1 LLLLNG
7 ENMPSNKK
15 TNCPIC
21 NGKKELSTVTFTV
34 DLGTN
39 LIVIRDTPATVCSL
53 CEEEWIS
60 DDIAQ
65 NIEAVV
71 KEAKMKNRMIEVVN
85 FSLENVA

>member
-1 LLLLNG
+1 
-7 ENMPSNKK
+7 MKTTDKK
-15 TNCPIC
+15 CPIC
-21 NGKKELSTVTFTV
+21 NGKKENSKVTFTV

-53 CEEEWIS
+53 CGEEWIS
-60 DDIAQ
+60 DEVAE

-71 KEAKMKNRMIEVVN
+71 NEAKIKNRMIEVVD

>member
-1 LLLLNG
+1 MKTNQT
-7 ENMPSNKK
+7 
-15 TNCPIC
+15 TNCPIY

-53 CEEEWIS
+53 CGEEWIS

>member
-1 LLLLNG
+1 MKTV
-7 ENMPSNKK
+7 EKK
-15 TNCPIC
+15 CPIC
-21 NGKKELSTVTFTV
+21 NWEKEKSKVTFTV

-53 CEEEWIS
+53 CGEEWIS
-60 DDIAQ
+60 DEVAE

-71 KEAKMKNRMIEVVN
+71 NEAKMKNRMIEVVN

>member
-1 LLLLNG
+1 MKTV
-7 ENMPSNKK
+7 EKK
-15 TNCPIC
+15 CPIC
-21 NGKKELSTVTFTV
+21 NGKKEKSKVTFTV

-53 CEEEWIS
+53 CGEEWIS
-60 DDIAQ
+60 DDVAE

-71 KEAKMKNRMIEVVN
+71 NEAKMKNRMIEVVN